1 MDEILESILKE
12 CYCETAGK
20 ILRTALEMFAVGTP
34 AAVRMRPC
42 RQGGG

>member
-34 AAVRMRPC
+34 AAVRMWDSRC
-42 RQGGG
+42 R